1 MGDLTGEQE
10 SVIWS
15 RQEMVGGVTAGEKV
29 CHGNKRDRN
38 ERK

>member
-15 RQEMVGGVTAGEKV
+15 RQEVVGGVNTGEKV
-29 CHGNKRDRN
+29 FYGNK
-38 ERK
+38 KG